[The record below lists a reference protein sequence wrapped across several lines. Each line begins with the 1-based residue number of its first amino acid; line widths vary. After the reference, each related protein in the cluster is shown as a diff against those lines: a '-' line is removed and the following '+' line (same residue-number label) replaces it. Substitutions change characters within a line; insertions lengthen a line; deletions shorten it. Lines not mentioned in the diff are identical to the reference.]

1 MLIIGLSG
9 YAASGKSEAAKYL
22 KEKYNFE
29 IFEFSKIIEE
39 EAIKL
44 NLIQENLSLEEK
56 KRKLSEVGKIIREK
70 YGKEEIFALKI
81 IEKIKANKIKKAVVD
96 GIRSLNE
103 IKAFKDEFNKNFYLI
118 FISADA
124 KIRYERRKLQ
134 DKNFNLSFEEFLERD
149 KRDIEILGLD
159 KLEEIADFI
168 IENNSS
174 LEEFYKKLD
183 LIISSISD

>member
-124 KIRYERRKLQ
+124 KIRYERRKSQ
-134 DKNFNLSFEEFLERD
+134 DKNFNLSFDEFLERD
-149 KRDIEILGLD
+149 KKDINTLGLD

-168 IENNSS
+168 I
-174 LEEFYKKLD
+174 
-183 LIISSISD
+183 